1 MQQTQQNLICCAM
14 PFGYG
19 PAAKL
24 ITLAPFLRSAFNLIF
39 IGHSIAYELVI
50 RSQHLF
56 DRVVLADPTKTL
68 VKELIR
74 ESIGLLSVE
83 DREFARVVNQL
94 NHPLFVVDSL
104 LWMRDCVPPDL
115 TSARIYWAQN
125 FPSLNESVE
134 TFHPQPIIVGPI
146 TPIHAQPP
154 TSNRNGLL
162 INLGGC
168 QAPDNRH
175 LIYQMY
181 AKFILEGILT
191 SGLLQQFSKKVTIT
205 GGSECIEILSRLFP
219 DLGIEFTSLSHEKTQ
234 IKISQAA
241 TVLTVPGMTTIMECF
256 RQETLTFFLPP
267 QNYSQWCTLRHL
279 RLQGLAPYS
288 FHWEELLSTS
298 TVRDRLAE
306 SERNKV
312 VVPCIIRLTQDA
324 RAKYKFKSSA
334 QQMALMLTTECQ
346 DLLQKQKN
354 FFARLGNNGGP
365 IISDYLVK
373 NYVNGSLN

>member
-1 MQQTQQNLICCAM
+1 MQQTKQNLICCAM

-24 ITLAPFLRSAFNLIF
+24 ITLAPFLRSTFNLVF
-39 IGHSIAYELVI
+39 VGHSIAYELVI
-50 RSQHLF
+50 RSRHLF
-56 DRVVLADPTKTL
+56 DRVVLANPTEAF
-68 VKELIR
+68 VKQLIR

-83 DREFARVVNQL
+83 DREFARVANQL

-104 LWMRDCVPPDL
+104 LWMRDCVPQDL
-115 TSARIYWAQN
+115 TSAQIYWAQN
-125 FPSLNESVE
+125 FPSLNETVK
-134 TFHPQPIIVGPI
+134 TFNPKPIIVGPI
-146 TPIHAQPP
+146 TAIHDQRT
-154 TSNRNGLL
+154 TSNQHGLL

-191 SGLLQQFSKKVTIT
+191 SGLLQQFSKKITIT
-205 GGSECIEILSRLFP
+205 GGFECIEILGRLFP
-219 DLGIEFTSLSHEKTQ
+219 DLGIEFTSLSHEQTQ

-256 RQETLTFFLPP
+256 RQGTLTFFLPP

-288 FHWEELLSTS
+288 FHWEDILSTS
-298 TVRDRLAE
+298 TVRDRLPE
-306 SERNKV
+306 SERNKI
-312 VVPCIIRLTQDA
+312 VVPSIVHLTQDA
-324 RAKYKFKSSA
+324 RAKSKFKFSA
-334 QQMALMLTTECQ
+334 QKIALMLTTECQ
-346 DLLQKQKN
+346 YLLQKQKK
-354 FFARLGNNGGP
+354 FFATLGGNGAGM
-365 IISDYLVK
+365 IADSLLKTYT
-373 NYVNGSLN
+373 NGSLE